1 MSFMLKNYE
10 AIIFDLDGTL
20 WDSTHQAVHI
30 WNRVLEKHPGMR
42 KPTTQEEVA
51 GYMGKTPEEIAV
63 LLLPDETKETAFKI
77 MDEISIEECVY
88 LSEYGGQ
95 LYGDVR
101 TVMET
106 LKENNHRLFIV
117 SNCQSGYI
125 QAFLK
130 YHQLGDLFEDYEMS
144 GQTGLP
150 KSENIRLIIERNH
163 IKSAVYV
170 GDTEGDENAAHTAGI
185 PFIHAAYGFGSA
197 RNPEGIIQSLVEL
210 IDLFG

>member
-1 MSFMLKNYE
+1 MLNNYE

-20 WDSTHQAVHI
+20 WDSTHQVVNV

-42 KPTTQEEVA
+42 KSVTQAEA
-51 GYMGKTPEEIAV
+51 ASWMGKTPDEIAVVMLPEETEEIA
-63 LLLPDETKETAFKI
+63 KQI
-77 MDEISIEECVY
+77 MDECCVEECVY
-88 LSEYGGQ
+88 LAEYGGR

-101 TVMET
+101 TVMEA
-106 LKENNHRLFIV
+106 LRENNHRLFIV

-150 KSENIRLIIERNH
+150 KSENIRLIMERNH
-163 IKSAVYV
+163 VKSAVYV
-170 GDTEGDENAAHTAGI
+170 GDTEGDENAAHTAGV
-185 PFIHAAYGFGSA
+185 PFIHAAYGFGKA
-197 RNPEGIIQSLVEL
+197 KKPEGTIQNLS
-210 IDLFG
+210 DLLNKN

>member
-1 MSFMLKNYE
+1 
-10 AIIFDLDGTL
+10 
-20 WDSTHQAVHI
+20 
-30 WNRVLEKHPGMR
+30 
-42 KPTTQEEVA
+42 
-51 GYMGKTPEEIAV
+51 
-63 LLLPDETKETAFKI
+63 LLLPDETKETALKI

-88 LSEYGGQ
+88 LAEYGGQ

-125 QAFLK
+125 QAVLK

-185 PFIHAAYGFGSA
+185 PFIHAAYGFGA
-197 RNPEGIIQSLVEL
+197 AQNPEGTIRNLSDL
-210 IDLFG
+210 INKN